1 MIFTDPENGIRQ
13 KNFRDTELV
22 VKGMTVR
29 DSEEIRE
36 NSKSKSERPLMAK
49 PGERSEQI
57 RKEKQEKPKKPEK
70 PERKN
75 AGEVKAM
82 ENKSHAR
89 LRHFLVH
96 LLGIGG
102 TLLAI
107 YVSGWVMFLEPL
119 IGIYRE
125 YRAGTMTY
133 GDILKVAISVAMA
146 ATAGGGIWCAFDI
159 LANFFRDRD

>member
-1 MIFTDPENGIRQ
+1 MTENSRE
-13 KNFRDTELV
+13 EL
-22 VKGMTVR
+22 
-29 DSEEIRE
+29 RE
-36 NSKSKSERPLMAK
+36 NSIAK
-49 PGERSEQI
+49 N
-57 RKEKQEKPKKPEK
+57 RKDQVT
-70 PERKN
+70 N
-75 AGEVKAM
+75 TQ
-82 ENKSHAR
+82 SHAR

-119 IGIYRE
+119 IAIYRE

>member
-1 MIFTDPENGIRQ
+1 
-13 KNFRDTELV
+13 
-22 VKGMTVR
+22 
-29 DSEEIRE
+29 
-36 NSKSKSERPLMAK
+36 MAK
-49 PGERSEQI
+49 PGEISEQT
-57 RKEKQEKPKKPEK
+57 RKDKPEKSGKPEKSEKPKKPEK
-70 PERKN
+70 PKSKN
-75 AGEVKAM
+75 AGEVRTM
-82 ENKSHAR
+82 ENKGHAR

-119 IGIYRE
+119 IAIYRE
-125 YRAGTMTY
+125 YQAETMTY